1 MLTIVLV
8 INASIALLCILV
20 AWQVWK
26 LRRTLGRAA
35 DSIAAAERATHRV
48 LYRAPVAIANGQIGV
63 NSLRQKLRRLEPQ
76 WQQVQQV
83 LGLFSLGQTAWRQS
97 NKLAKNRSRR
107 IR

>member
-8 INASIALLCILV
+8 INVSIALLCILV

-35 DSIAAAERATHRV
+35 DSILAAERATHRV
-48 LYRAPVAIANGQIGV
+48 LYGAPAAIANGQIGV
-63 NSLRQKLRRLEPQ
+63 SSLRQKLKRLEPQ
-76 WQQVQQV
+76 LQQVQQV

-97 NKLAKNRSRR
+97 IKSAKNRSRR